1 MSHRTPSRRE
11 APPEPEWDEE
21 EEEDVVH
28 TRSVIDAHSLFR
40 ILLILL
46 TIWTVFEGVALATG
60 AFSAVDAGTDR
71 TAERM
76 LGGLMIVF
84 GGIYAMLAWRRGQYR
99 LLLWVPFAVQLAIV
113 VPLLLSFDGDRV
125 LLLVIS
131 SAFLVLMLYVWWQS
145 RDIEDPYDD
154 YGEGEEEEDEEED
167 EEDADAELEEYADGE
182 DEEEPPPPKRAP
194 SSSTPPPTQRAGR
207 FRKRDG

>member
-1 MSHRTPSRRE
+1 MTQRTPPRHQ
-11 APPEPEWDEE
+11 APAEPEWDDEE
-21 EEEDVVH
+21 EEEVAH

-40 ILLILL
+40 ILLVLL

-84 GGIYAMLAWRRGQYR
+84 GGIYAMLAWRRAQYR

-145 RDIEDPYDD
+145 RDIEDPFDD
-154 YGEGEEEEDEEED
+154 YEEEDEEYED
-167 EEDADAELEEYADGE
+167 EEEEADPDAELEEYADGE
-182 DEEEPPPPKRAP
+182 DEEPPPPQRAP
-194 SSSTPPPTQRAGR
+194 SSAQSSRAGK

>member
-1 MSHRTPSRRE
+1 MSQRTPSRRE
-11 APPEPEWDEE
+11 AAPEPEWDEE
-21 EEEDVVH
+21 EEEDAVH
-28 TRSVIDAHSLFR
+28 TTSVINAHSLFR

-60 AFSAVDAGTDR
+60 AFSAVDAGSDR
-71 TAERM
+71 TAERI

-145 RDIEDPYDD
+145 RDIEDPYDE
-154 YGEGEEEEDEEED
+154 YEEDEELEEEY
-167 EEDADAELEEYADGE
+167 EEDADAELEEYAVGE
-182 DEEEPPPPKRAP
+182 EGEEPPPARRAP
-194 SSSTPPPTQRAGR
+194 SSSPPPPTQRAGR

>member
-1 MSHRTPSRRE
+1 MSQRTPPRRP
-11 APPEPEWDEE
+11 ATPEPEWDEE
-21 EEEDVVH
+21 EEEAAVH
-28 TRSVIDAHSLFR
+28 TTSVINAHSLFR

-46 TIWTVFEGVALATG
+46 TVWTVFEGVALATG
-60 AFSAVDAGTDR
+60 AFSAVDAGSDR
-71 TAERM
+71 TAERI

-145 RDIEDPYDD
+145 RDIEDPYED
-154 YGEGEEEEDEEED
+154 YEEEEEVEEED

-182 DEEEPPPPKRAP
+182 EEEEPPPPRRAP
-194 SSSTPPPTQRAGR
+194 SSAPPPPTQRAGR